1 MHFLKKIAGIIILLI
16 PFLRLSAQQN
26 YPPLKLSDLLNRV
39 SAQAPSLL
47 ADSSAISVRQAI
59 ATDTKYNW
67 LPAVKLNYQS
77 DIGTNNNVPGAYF
90 GFGIV
95 PSNSGGIRPSNIS
108 NATLSN
114 LGIASLDWEIY
125 NFGGYKAQNKVAGS
139 DVKVTENQY
148 RLSKYQLQ
156 ASVIEDYLQLFQFQ
170 NLLHIQED
178 NIKRNQQIRNS
189 VQSLATSGIR
199 AGVDTSIAEAELSKS
214 RLTLIELTNKFKQ
227 TQLQLSA
234 LSGIAYQNIV
244 ADTTLMTPL
253 HQINSQP
260 GAELNSPLSHPLIS
274 YYQSLYQ
281 NSKEK
286 ENLVRKTYL
295 PKIMLEGA
303 FWGRGSSI
311 STANQFDAL
320 NQGWGFTRTN
330 YLVGIGISYNLTDL
344 KRKQLKLN
352 TQRYTSIYEDKRL
365 QAQKVNLETS
375 VHQADV
381 ELQTAVDRLAEIPRQ
396 LSAANAAYRQKY
408 SLYKNGLID
417 LIELNIAQNLLY
429 RAEADYATAK
439 YSFLHA
445 VFEKAITRNQVQS
458 LLTALK

>member
-1 MHFLKKIAGIIILLI
+1 MHVLKKTAGIIILLF
-16 PFLRLSAQQN
+16 PYLRLSAQQH
-26 YPPLKLSDLLNRV
+26 YPPLKLSDLLTRV
-39 SAQAPSLL
+39 STQAPSLR
-47 ADSSAISVRQAI
+47 ADSSAISVSQSI
-59 ATDTKYNW
+59 AADTKYNW
-67 LPAVKLNYQS
+67 LPAIKLNYQS
-77 DIGTNNNVPGAYF
+77 DIGTNNSVPGAYF

-95 PSNSGGIRPSNIS
+95 PSNSGGIRPSNVS
-108 NATLSN
+108 TAALSN
-114 LGIASLDWEIY
+114 LGIASVDWEIY

-139 DVKVTENQY
+139 AVKVVQEQY
-148 RLSKYQLQ
+148 KLSKYQLQ
-156 ASVIEDYLQLFQFQ
+156 ASAIEDYLQLFHFQ

-189 VQSLATSGIR
+189 IQSLATSGIR

-227 TQLQLSA
+227 IQLQLSA
-234 LSGIAYQNIV
+234 LSNIPYQNIV
-244 ADTTLMTPL
+244 ADTTIMMPL
-253 HQINSQP
+253 RNINNLSIP
-260 GAELNSPLSHPLIS
+260 APTSHPLIN

-286 ENLVRKTYL
+286 ENLVKKTYL

-303 FWGRGSSI
+303 VWGRGSSI
-311 STANQFDAL
+311 TASNQFDAL
-320 NQGWGFTRTN
+320 NQGWGFSRSN
-330 YLVGIGISYNLTDL
+330 YLVGIGLSYNLTDL

-352 TQRYTSIYEDKRL
+352 TQKNTSIYEEKRL
-365 QAQKVNLETS
+365 EAQKVNLETS
-375 VHQADV
+375 MHQADV
-381 ELQTAVDRLAEIPRQ
+381 ELQTSLDRLVEIPHQ

-439 YSFLHA
+439 YAYLHA
-445 VFEKAITRNQVQS
+445 IFEKAITQNQVQS
-458 LLTALK
+458 LLTALKN

>member
-1 MHFLKKIAGIIILLI
+1 MLI

-26 YPPLKLSDLLNRV
+26 HPPLKLSELLV
-39 SAQAPSLL
+39 SVSDQAPSLQ
-47 ADSSAISVRQAI
+47 ADSSVINIRRSI
-59 ATDTKYNW
+59 AEDTKYNW

-77 DIGTNNNVPGAYF
+77 DIGTNNSVPGAYF

-95 PSNSGGIRPSNIS
+95 PSNSGGIRSSNIS
-108 NATLSN
+108 STALSN
-114 LGIASLDWEIY
+114 LGIASMEWEIY

-139 DVKVTENQY
+139 DVKVVQDQY

-156 ASVIEDYLQLFQFQ
+156 ASVIENYLQLYYFE

-178 NIKRNQQIRNS
+178 NIKRNEQIRNS
-189 VQSLATSGIR
+189 IQSLAKSGIR

-214 RLTLIELTNKFKQ
+214 RLIQIELNNKFRQ
-227 TQLQLSA
+227 IQLQLSA
-234 LSGIAYQNIV
+234 LSGIPYQKII
-244 ADTTLMTPL
+244 ADTTIIEPL
-253 HQINSQP
+253 RNIT
-260 GAELNSPLSHPLIS
+260 GRLTAEQNTSISHPLIN
-274 YYQSLYQ
+274 YYESLYQ

-295 PKIMLEGA
+295 PKIMIEGA
-303 FWGRGSSI
+303 VWGRGSSI
-311 STANQFDAL
+311 TANNQFDAL
-320 NQGWGFTRTN
+320 NQGWGFSRTN
-330 YLVGIGISYNLTDL
+330 YLVGIGVSYNLTDL

-352 TQRYTSIYEDKRL
+352 TQRNTSIYEEKRL
-365 QAQKVNLETS
+365 RTQKVNLKTNID
-375 VHQADV
+375 QADA
-381 ELQTAVDRLAEIPRQ
+381 ELKTSVDRLNEIPHQ

-429 RAEADYATAK
+429 RAEADYATAR

-445 VFEKAITRNQVQS
+445 VFEQAITRNQVQS
-458 LLTALK
+458 LITTLK